1 MEDVRTSSINYYFFV
16 FLKGQTSLLLVFQ
29 VYKETIKSS
38 GDLERSFFVMLESL
52 LIIFYESFVP
62 FRGSLTEC

>member
-38 GDLERSFFVMLESL
+38 GDLERSFFCNVRIASDHFL
-52 LIIFYESFVP
+52 
-62 FRGSLTEC
+62 